1 MQANQGKKKKKELE
15 KGKKAVKNLMNTIF
29 HHKDSKVFANYFSK
43 LIN

>member
-29 HHKDSKVFANYFSK
+29 HHKDSKVFANYFS
-43 LIN
+43 